1 METTSIIKV
10 IEGLHR
16 EAKLLTALSEH
27 LRLGKVREGPGR
39 RRRSLRITQASV
51 HLHLALPWN
60 LPTDWMAEC
69 SCVSAAR
76 GIEFR
81 LLTSAGIPCGATHL
95 LPFER

>member
-1 METTSIIKV
+1 METTSKIKV

-27 LRLGKVREGPGR
+27 LRLGKVRGGPGR
-39 RRRSLRITQASV
+39 KRHSLRIIQASV
-51 HLHLALPWN
+51 HLHLALPWH
-60 LPTDWMAEC
+60 LPIDWMAKC

-95 LPFER
+95 MSFE